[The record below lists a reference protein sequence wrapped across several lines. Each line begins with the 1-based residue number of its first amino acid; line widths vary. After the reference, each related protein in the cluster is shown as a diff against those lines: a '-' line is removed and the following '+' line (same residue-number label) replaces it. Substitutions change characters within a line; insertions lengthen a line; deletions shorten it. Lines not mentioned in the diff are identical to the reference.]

1 MKATI
6 ALLVLFALVL
16 AGGYWWSQRPAG
28 TPPMA
33 VQTATTT
40 PPAATTTPAAAD
52 QEAASYTLAQVQ
64 THTTS
69 KSCWAAINGNVY
81 DLTTWISRH
90 PGGAA
95 RILSICGKDG
105 TPYFMGQHGSD
116 PTAQAQLATFKIG
129 TLAQ

>member
-1 MKATI
+1 M
-6 ALLVLFALVL
+6 V
-16 AGGYWWSQRPAG
+16 
-28 TPPMA
+28 

-40 PPAATTTPAAAD
+40 PVAATSTPAAAD
-52 QEAASYTLAQVQ
+52 TQAPASYTLAQVE
-64 THTTS
+64 THNTS
-69 KSCWAAINGNVY
+69 KSCWATINGNVY